1 VTSPA
6 GTAER
11 ELSLYRLLDPAV
23 VADPYPLY
31 HRLREDDPVHWDP
44 FLHTWVATRYDDV
57 ATVLHQYSANRT
69 PSPEQLTALGM
80 DAFRPVAE
88 VMVRQMLY
96 LDPPQHTRV
105 RVLAANVFTPRRVDA
120 YRDHIATVVD
130 SLLDAVHAPRAM
142 DVVADFA
149 RPLPAIVA
157 CEMLGLP
164 GDDWPQLSR
173 WTRSFAELLGN
184 FQHDPVRAATVRDT
198 VDGMTDYFRYA
209 IHRPAQRPDG
219 LLHAFTNAVVDG
231 DRLAEDEVVANAIL
245 TLVGGLETTTNL
257 IANGLASLLLHS
269 DQWMQLRGDPTLVP
283 SAVEELLRFESPIQH
298 TARLAPD
305 DTELGG
311 TPIRKRQAVTAV
323 IAAANRDP
331 ARFPDPDRL
340 DITRADNRHLAFGW
354 STHHCFGAPLAR
366 LVAQQAFHALLERM
380 PDVHMAGGAL
390 RWRRNAGAFRGLE
403 SFPVEF

>member
-1 VTSPA
+1 MSQV
-6 GTAER
+6 GTAAR
-11 ELSLYRLLDPAV
+11 ALSLYRLLDPAV

-31 HRLREDDPVHWDP
+31 ARLREDDPVHWDP
-44 FLHTWVATRYDDV
+44 FLHTWIATRYDDV

-69 PSPEQLTALGM
+69 PSPEQLAALGM

-105 RVLAANVFTPRRVDA
+105 RVLAANVFTPRRVDT
-120 YRDHIATVVD
+120 YHDYVATVVD
-130 SLLDAVHAPRAM
+130 ALLDAVHASRQL
-142 DVVADFA
+142 DVVADLA

-157 CEMLGLP
+157 CEMLGVP
-164 GDDWPQLSR
+164 VDDWPQLST

-184 FQHDPVRAATVRDT
+184 FQHDPVRASTVRDT
-198 VDGMTDYFRYA
+198 VDGMTEYFRGA
-209 IHRPAQRPDG
+209 IHERPQRADG

-231 DRLAEDEVVANAIL
+231 DRLDENEVVANAML

-257 IANGLASLLLHS
+257 IANGLASLLAHPE
-269 DQWMQLRGDPTLVP
+269 QWAALRADPSLVP

-311 TPIRKRQAVTAV
+311 KPIRKRQAVTAV
-323 IAAANRDP
+323 LAAANRDP
-331 ARFPDPDRL
+331 ARFPQPDRL
-340 DITRADNRHLAFGW
+340 DICRADNRHLAFGW

-366 LVAQQAFHALLERM
+366 LVAQRAFDGVLERM
-380 PDVHMAGGAL
+380 PGIRMTTSTLH
-390 RWRRNAGAFRGLE
+390 WRRNGGAFRGLE
-403 SFPVEF
+403 SLPVEF